1 MLSDF
6 VQYLIEKKL
15 IQKIDVESLQK
26 ISEKEFK
33 TIEEVILDKNIIP
46 EEIFFQAKSEFYK
59 IPLKRITED
68 KISTAV
74 LEEIPKETANYYKMI
89 PFKKEGDIIEVGM
102 INPEDF
108 SARSALGFITRQ
120 NNLRAKIYLILPSE
134 FKEVIK
140 KYKVLKKEV
149 EKAIEK
155 LEEKEV
161 IQGIKTIA
169 EEVSEE
175 APVSKIVSVLLKHAV
190 EGKASDV
197 HIEPYDKQLR
207 IRFRV
212 DGVLYSSLSLE
223 KKFLSSIISRIKI
236 LSNLRIDETRV
247 PQDGRFSAVVNEK
260 KINFRVGIFP
270 TPEGEKAA
278 IRVLDP
284 SSAIVGLS
292 QLGIGRRNLEIMKRV
307 IKLPFGMILF
317 CGPTGSGKTTTQ
329 YAILQELNKEGVNVV
344 TLEDPVEY
352 WIKGI
357 NQSQM
362 RPEINYTF
370 ASGLRQI
377 LRQDP
382 DIIMVGEIRDE
393 ETASLAVNAALTG
406 HLVLSTLHT
415 NNSVGVIP
423 RLVDMG
429 VEPFLIP
436 VSLKAAFSQRL
447 VRKLCPHCKKKVKA
461 SPLEK
466 KIIKNEIDNLPEE
479 ERKKVKIPSP
489 LYIYKS
495 QGCYKCAKKGTK
507 GRTGL
512 YEVLVMTEE
521 LEKTIS
527 IEPSEYKI
535 IEEAKRQGMI
545 TLKQDGILKVLD
557 GVVSL
562 EEILKAVETK
572 EEII

>member
-6 VQYLIEKKL
+6 INYLVKKKL
-15 IQKIDVESLQK
+15 IKEKDVEGLCQA
-26 ISEKEFK
+26 SEKELK
-33 TIEEVILDKNIIP
+33 TVEELILEKEIIP

-59 IPLKRITED
+59 IPLKRVIED
-68 KISTAV
+68 KISV
-74 LEEIPKETANYYKMI
+74 SILEEIPEETAKHYKVV
-89 PFKKEGDIIEVGM
+89 PLKKEKGVIEVGM
-102 INPEDF
+102 VDPEDL
-108 SARSALGFITRQ
+108 SARSALDFIARQ
-120 NNLRAKIYLILPSE
+120 NNLQIKIFLILPSE
-134 FKEVIK
+134 FKEIIR
-140 KYKVLKKEV
+140 KYKILKTEV

-155 LEEKEV
+155 LKEEEIIEGAKATV
-161 IQGIKTIA
+161 
-169 EEVSEE
+169 EEANEE
-175 APVSKIVSVLLKHAV
+175 APVSKIVSVILKHAI
-190 EGKASDV
+190 EGKASDI

-212 DGVLYSSLSLE
+212 DGVLYPSLSLE
-223 KKFLSSIISRIKI
+223 RKFLSSIVSRIKI

-247 PQDGRFSAVVNEK
+247 PQDGRFGSVINGK
-260 KINFRVGIFP
+260 KINFRIGTFP
-270 TPEGEKAA
+270 TPEGEKVA

-284 SSAIVGLS
+284 SSAIVGFS
-292 QLGIGRRNLEIMKRV
+292 ELGIKGRNLKIIKKV

-329 YAILQELNKEGVNVV
+329 YTILQELNKEGVNIV

-352 WIKGI
+352 WVKGI

-382 DIIMVGEIRDE
+382 DVIMVGEVRDE

-436 VSLKAAFSQRL
+436 SSLKTAFSQRL
-447 VRKLCPHCKKKVKA
+447 VRKLCPYCKEKVKA
-461 SPLEK
+461 SSLEQE
-466 KIIKNEIDNLPEE
+466 IIEKEIGGLPKE
-479 ERKKVKIPSP
+479 EREKIKLSSP
-489 LYIYKS
+489 LYIYKAV
-495 QGCYKCAKKGTK
+495 GCHKCGKKGTK
-507 GRTGL
+507 GRAGL
-512 YEVLVMTEE
+512 YEALVMTEE
-521 LEKTIS
+521 LEKTVS
-527 IEPSEYKI
+527 TKPSEHEI
-535 IEEAKRQGMI
+535 IKETKRQGMI

-557 GVVSL
+557 GLVSL
-562 EEILKAVETK
+562 EEVLKVVETK